1 MQTSPPR
8 CRCSTNHRTNR
19 RPSWKE
25 AAPDDLLTGGTFLKF
40 SSTLLFFF
48 FSCFVKMQLRSLSAI
63 GASQKVADR
72 WPRPISMSQWLKRET
87 FPLKASSDSDRQR
100 QIGGLFTVRTGR
112 QPFTATSSA
121 VNNPHPHRIRPSSDN
136 PLVKKKFIFIL
147 FGRKFTVLSTRIDS
161 NEKIQ
166 FALTIFLKTKLV

>member
-1 MQTSPPR
+1 
-8 CRCSTNHRTNR
+8 
-19 RPSWKE
+19 
-25 AAPDDLLTGGTFLKF
+25 
-40 SSTLLFFF
+40 
-48 FSCFVKMQLRSLSAI
+48 MQLRSLSAI

-72 WPRPISMSQWLKRET
+72 WPRPISMSQWLKRGT

-166 FALTIFLKTKLV
+166 FALTFFLKQN

>member
-1 MQTSPPR
+1 
-8 CRCSTNHRTNR
+8 
-19 RPSWKE
+19 
-25 AAPDDLLTGGTFLKF
+25 
-40 SSTLLFFF
+40 
-48 FSCFVKMQLRSLSAI
+48 MQLRSLSAI

-87 FPLKASSDSDRQR
+87 FPLKASSDSDRQG

-136 PLVKKKFIFIL
+136 PLVKKKIYFHFIRPQIYCSFNTHRQQ
-147 FGRKFTVLSTRIDS
+147 RKNSIRVNDFFL
-161 NEKIQ
+161 NKIS
-166 FALTIFLKTKLV
+166 LTAGGHSLRSIKMIRDRVEISFR